1 MVKIFVI
8 LDGIGDKPCKALNE
22 LTPLQFA
29 KTPNLDYFASEARH
43 GYVYTLNEKLAPESD
58 EAIMAL
64 LGYDPKQFYFGRGPL
79 EAYGADMQFKKGY
92 LALRTNFSTVE
103 KDGIKLIDRR
113 VGRTLTTKESKEFE
127 QTLNKQLDLG
137 FPFEF
142 KATVGHRG
150 IIIIKGEFSSNIS
163 NADPAY
169 KKVGRFG
176 VALTNNSS
184 QFIQTSKPLD
194 PDAKTR
200 LSSNMVNEITKQS
213 YEILKSHKL
222 NQERKKKYLLE
233 ANILLTRDAG
243 TELPELEKKKGWAAI
258 VSMPLEIG
266 LCRLAGMEILKFDY
280 PESKSKDVYENLF
293 DGLNKTIETS
303 IKNIKENK
311 FNYYFVHFKET
322 DIPGHDN
329 KPKEKVKMIELLDKK
344 FFRFLKD
351 LKNVELVVTGD
362 HSTPCEL
369 KGHSADPVPLMHFD
383 NKSGDV
389 IDQFDEESCKEGSYG
404 KLYGKDV
411 LKKVGFE

>member
-1 MVKIFVI
+1 MNW
-8 LDGIGDKPCKALNE
+8 G
-22 LTPLQFA
+22 
-29 KTPNLDYFASEARH
+29 
-43 GYVYTLNEKLAPESD
+43 PES
-58 EAIMAL
+58 
-64 LGYDPKQFYFGRGPL
+64 PP
-79 EAYGADMQFKKGY
+79 
-92 LALRTNFSTVE
+92 
-103 KDGIKLIDRR
+103 
-113 VGRTLTTKESKEFE
+113 
-127 QTLNKQLDLG
+127 
-137 FPFEF
+137 
-142 KATVGHRG
+142 
-150 IIIIKGEFSSNIS
+150 
-163 NADPAY
+163 
-169 KKVGRFG
+169 
-176 VALTNNSS
+176 
-184 QFIQTSKPLD
+184 
-194 PDAKTR
+194 
-200 LSSNMVNEITKQS
+200 
-213 YEILKSHKL
+213 
-222 NQERKKKYLLE
+222 KKKK
-233 ANILLTRDAG
+233 N
-243 TELPELEKKKGWAAI
+243 WAAI

-266 LCRLAGMEILKFDY
+266 LCKLAGMEILKFDY

>member
-8 LDGIGDKPCKALNE
+8 LDGIGDKSCKVLDGA
-22 LTPLQFA
+22 TPLEAA
-29 KTPNLDYFASEARH
+29 KTKNLDYFASKSNG
-43 GYVYTLNEKLAPESD
+43 GYVYTVNEQIAPESD
-58 EAIMAL
+58 EAILAL
-64 LGYDPKQFYFGRGPL
+64 LGYDPQKYYYGRGPL
-79 EAYGADMQFKKGY
+79 EAFGSGMEFKNGD
-92 LALRTNFSTVE
+92 LALRANFATID
-103 KDGIKLIDRR
+103 KNGKIIDRR
-113 VGRTLTTKESKEFE
+113 VGRSLSTDEALELEKAINSGV
-127 QTLNKQLDLG
+127 NLG
-137 FPFEF
+137 YPFKF

-150 IIIIKGEFSSNIS
+150 VLVINENFSDNVSNV
-163 NADPAY
+163 DPAY

-176 VALTNNSS
+176 VAVTDAENKIRISR
-184 QFIQTSKPLD
+184 PLD
-194 PDAKTR
+194 PDKNTKLTA
-200 LSSNMVNEITKQS
+200 NVINEFVNQS
-213 YEILKSHKL
+213 QEILKNHPI
-222 NQERKKKYLLE
+222 NKKRNGKYLLE
-233 ANILLTRDAG
+233 ANCILLRDAG
-243 TELPELEKKKGWAAI
+243 TILPELPQKYNWGAV

-266 LCRLAGMEILKFDY
+266 IAKLAGMKVLSFEN
-280 PESKSKDVYENLF
+280 PENKSNDIYENLYVS
-293 DGLNKTIETS
+293 LNKAIDIS
-303 IKNIKENK
+303 IKKLKEVK
-311 FNYYFVHFKET
+311 YQNYFIHFKET